1 MFFPVQKY
9 KSQYKN
15 KSCSTKFKKKM
26 ERKQQ
31 QQQYNNV
38 YPSTEIYI
46 LVQK

>member
-1 MFFPVQKY
+1 MFIPVQKY

-15 KSCSTKFKKKM
+15 IRGSTKLKKKM
-26 ERKQQ
+26 ERKI

-46 LVQK
+46 SVQN